1 MRSTD
6 ALLVLGLVTSYAA
19 GQMDTSGIKLPQ
31 PTRELEWKDVN
42 FISISDSHGMGISSV
57 DHRGRC

>member
-19 GQMDTSGIKLPQ
+19 GQLDTSGIKLPQ

-42 FISISDSHGMGISSV
+42 FISISDSHGMGI
-57 DHRGRC
+57 